1 MASSPAPDSALLRGI
16 SSTSVP
22 APSLVWSFEAPWSP
36 PRAMPEAVWILI
48 RPGAMI
54 ALFVAGW
61 GLDVLVLTWFR
72 VDYSAVLGLS
82 KEELL
87 SPQRAVL
94 MAICMVL
101 VLRAFSDAMHGENPG
116 PTALGG
122 LLAAYT
128 FALVGLFIWLPASAA
143 RRARWRDPLARA
155 LLRCFWPAPDRE
167 VPFVE
172 VMVAD
177 GLTSLAKVFFDLAT
191 GTCVAL
197 HSGVGQFTQG
207 NSSVMGI
214 SLGVNQTRE
223 AGGLLAPASSGLDA
237 AIAEC
242 QSSYVPYWFW
252 ALPFLIRAQQCLVS
266 SRNSSDTLS
275 RNLHLV
281 NLAKYMSAMP
291 VIFFAWS
298 YAQSNDKLIQDASL
312 DAKDFEAMWAAA
324 AVVNAVFSFMWD
336 MVMDWGLMQ
345 AAPMQG
351 RKPGPT
357 WPMGLRPVL
366 LFRNVWGFYY
376 ISIGCNLLGRTL
388 WSLRWSEQAT
398 SMLGGFFLSTLQ
410 QAAEVTRRCLW
421 NVLRVEWECIKK
433 GVHCSDKHFAV

>member
-1 MASSPAPDSALLRGI
+1 
-16 SSTSVP
+16 
-22 APSLVWSFEAPWSP
+22 
-36 PRAMPEAVWILI
+36 MPEAVWILI
-48 RPGAMI
+48 RPGAMV

-61 GLDVLVLTWFR
+61 GLNVLTLTWFR
-72 VDYSAVLGLS
+72 IDYSAVLGLS

-87 SPQRAVL
+87 SPQRVVL

-101 VLRAFSDAMHGENPG
+101 ALRTISAVQGEEPA
-116 PTALGG
+116 PTALWG
-122 LLAAYT
+122 LLVAY
-128 FALVGLFIWLPASAA
+128 ALALAGLFIWLPAPAA
-143 RRARWRDPLARA
+143 LRARWRDPLARA
-155 LLRCFWPAPDRE
+155 LLRCFWPAPDKE

-177 GLTSLAKVFFDLAT
+177 GLTSLAKVFFDLAS

-197 HSGVGQFTQG
+197 HTSDVGRFAQG
-207 NSSVMGI
+207 DSSMVGI
-214 SLGVNQTRE
+214 SLGVNETRE
-223 AGGLLAPASSGLDA
+223 AGGLLAPSSSGLEA
-237 AIAEC
+237 TLAEC
-242 QSSYVPYWFW
+242 QRSYVPYLFW
-252 ALPFLIRAQQCLVS
+252 ALPFVIRAQQCLVS

-291 VIFFAWS
+291 VIFFACC
-298 YAQSNDKLIQDASL
+298 YAQSDDKITQDASL
-312 DAKDFEAMWAAA
+312 DATDFEAMWAAA

-351 RKPGPT
+351 RKHGPT

-366 LFRNVWGFYY
+366 LFRGVWGFYY

-398 SMLGGFFLSTLQ
+398 SMLGGFFLSSLQ

-433 GVHCSDKHFAV
+433 GVHRSDKHFAV